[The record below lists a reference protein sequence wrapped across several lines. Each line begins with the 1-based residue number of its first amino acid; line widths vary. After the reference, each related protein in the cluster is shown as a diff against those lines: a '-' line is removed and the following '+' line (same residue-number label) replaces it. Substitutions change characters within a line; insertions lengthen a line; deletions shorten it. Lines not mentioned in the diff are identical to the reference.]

1 MKIIKKI
8 DDLKI
13 VDKERPI
20 ALIPT
25 MGNLHAGHLSL
36 VEQSKNLKLTSLVTI
51 FVNPLQFGPNED
63 FETYPRTIFQ
73 DEENLEKENC
83 DFLFLPDK
91 TELLDGIKNLKAP
104 FSNFLC
110 GKNRPGHFDG
120 VITVVNRFLELIN
133 PEFCFFGQKD
143 FQQQL
148 IIHDHLKKN
157 NFSTKLIVG
166 QTVRDSNGL
175 ALSSRNN
182 YLSEKEK
189 KDASLIYTYLK
200 EIVDQLRQELAKDS
214 LNISTNILITCEKYK
229 NKFEAEG
236 FKIDYLEIV
245 NAKNLKKLK
254 KGETDILIAVA
265 AYFKGVRL
273 IDNLICDLSSSQ

>member
-1 MKIIKKI
+1 M
-8 DDLKI
+8 
-13 VDKERPI
+13 
-20 ALIPT
+20 
-25 MGNLHAGHLSL
+25 
-36 VEQSKNLKLTSLVTI
+36 
-51 FVNPLQFGPNED
+51 
-63 FETYPRTIFQ
+63 
-73 DEENLEKENC
+73 
-83 DFLFLPDK
+83 
-91 TELLDGIKNLKAP
+91 
-104 FSNFLC
+104 
-110 GKNRPGHFDG
+110 
-120 VITVVNRFLELIN
+120 NRFLELIN
-133 PEFCFFGQKD
+133 PEFCLFGQKD

-175 ALSSRNN
+175 AFSSRNN
-182 YLSEKEK
+182 YLSESEK

-200 EIVDQLRQELAKDS
+200 EIVDQLRQELPKDS
-214 LNISTNILITCEKYK
+214 LNISIKVLKICKKYK

-254 KGETDILIAVA
+254 KGETDILVAVA

-273 IDNLICDLSSSQ
+273 IDNLICDLSSS